1 MRARGR
7 MGEEAMHLFIA
18 VPTQPPVAHWS
29 PAEKEGSTPE
39 TGIWFRRRQKM
50 VSTVFRV
57 ELAAP
62 EHKRGSIHV
71 RARGQHHPPRHPPGE
86 PGRATPPRLA
96 MRSLIFASAIARF
109 TSLLSNVM
117 ISGGVPFGAQR
128 PLQASAR

>member
-71 RARGQHHPPRHPPGE
+71 RAGELHDLGPLLGVGRDRSAVALRRAGQGD
-86 PGRATPPRLA
+86 
-96 MRSLIFASAIARF
+96 
-109 TSLLSNVM
+109 
-117 ISGGVPFGAQR
+117 
-128 PLQASAR
+128 